1 MKFEYGIKIYEPGQE
16 NILLPGF
23 FVLPYFFVL
32 RVTYIYI
39 DIYKYKFSSYSFTSL
54 GKYNCHCQCQKMIE
68 KNVFICLVIQKIIYT
83 FVLLF
88 ALRGNCINDDIF
100 LDKG

>member
-39 DIYKYKFSSYSFTSL
+39 DMPVIGNFFRIPVYGKSNRVFCFGEKCSS
-54 GKYNCHCQCQKMIE
+54 KME
-68 KNVFICLVIQKIIYT
+68 NV
-83 FVLLF
+83 
-88 ALRGNCINDDIF
+88 NDAS
-100 LDKG
+100 

>member
-39 DIYKYKFSSYSFTSL
+39 DIYKYIILKFIYFWFKL
-54 GKYNCHCQCQKMIE
+54 LKHLFLNICKYKCMYQHNWAA
-68 KNVFICLVIQKIIYT
+68 LVNTIAAF
-83 FVLLF
+83 FVL
-88 ALRGNCINDDIF
+88 
-100 LDKG
+100 KGVSGKIRIVKL

>member
-16 NILLPGF
+16 NILLSGF

-39 DIYKYKFSSYSFTSL
+39 DIYKYIILKFIYFWFKLLKHLFLNIYKYKCMYQHNWAALANTSAA
-54 GKYNCHCQCQKMIE
+54 
-68 KNVFICLVIQKIIYT
+68 F
-83 FVLLF
+83 FVL
-88 ALRGNCINDDIF
+88 
-100 LDKG
+100 KGVSGKVRIVKH